1 MKTIRRL
8 YFYLVAAISLEVV
21 LWGLI
26 NLLRT
31 MFASGLTFP
40 GADTL
45 AQALALIF
53 VGVPIFAVH
62 WLWAQNASSKDPE
75 EQTAI
80 LRAVFLYAVLLMTLI
95 PVVQNLLALINRTV
109 AGGKTTDSRALLLI
123 ANPPPLVTATA

>member
-62 WLWAQNASSKDPE
+62 WLWAQKTSARDPE
-75 EQTAI
+75 EHSAT
-80 LRAVFLYAVLLMTLI
+80 LRAVFLYAEI
-95 PVVQNLLALINRTV
+95 
-109 AGGKTTDSRALLLI
+109 GRAH
-123 ANPPPLVTATA
+123 V